1 MNAAECADEP
11 ACPHTLCRSEHG
23 SLLAYFASGWSWVD
37 LASNGLL
44 AACTCLW
51 WGLVGQQAQ
60 RYEVGRPPAAR
71 LSTGTASAA

>member
-1 MNAAECADEP
+1 
-11 ACPHTLCRSEHG
+11 
-23 SLLAYFASGWSWVD
+23 LLAYFTSGWSWVD

-60 RYEVGRPPAAR
+60 RYQVSVAGWGRLLGCAKPR
-71 LSTGTASAA
+71 

>member
-1 MNAAECADEP
+1 MP
-11 ACPHTLCRSEHG
+11 GQTLRFPPRPPRRSERG

-60 RYEVGRPPAAR
+60 HYEVRGAACRLCRLPPKP
-71 LSTGTASAA
+71 